1 MSVLSNEWRNVTRKA
16 PRVNSERLILALLVL
31 LIGLL
36 SVAPLMRLVWTA
48 IAPSG
53 VPDIARLTRLLA
65 SDRVLIASA
74 NTLLIALSSTLISVV
89 LGTAAAWL
97 VALSDLRAKT
107 AWVFAFILPLMIPP
121 QVTALAWL
129 QALAPSSPLALL
141 FATLELPWFA
151 PGEQPLYSLTGIV
164 LLLGTHNA
172 PLVFLT
178 VRAGLRR
185 LPADLVEAAQAS
197 GASRARILFTI
208 VLPLARPAI
217 FAGAALTFVA
227 AAGNFGIQAMLGIP
241 ARVPTLITL
250 VYQQLNGIG
259 PSALPNTA
267 VYALLIAVITLAGMA
282 ASAWLGGRHDVR
294 VNGAPRLWQQSL
306 GRGRMAVEGVA
317 WLWMALT
324 LLLPLSALLI
334 TALTSG
340 FGQALSWQTLTLE
353 NFRAALWG
361 YPAVR
366 QAFLTS
372 LGLTTLAAL
381 ILTVCALFLAYFLSW
396 RRTQLVRGLWLA
408 SELTYALPG
417 IVTGVAAM
425 LFFLRP
431 LPIVNVSL
439 YGTVWIILAAYL
451 ANFLALVLRPT
462 LAGFA
467 QLEPALDEAAR
478 LCGAGFLRRM
488 RDILLPL
495 AAPSALAGSVLV
507 FLTALNEIQVSVL
520 LVTSQTQTIGPTIV
534 FLDEGGSASLAA
546 AVGCLMI
553 VVVCLLMAVATRLT
567 RRLPHGILPWQA

>member
-65 SDRVLIASA
+65 SDRVLIASG

-396 RRTQLVRGLWLA
+396 RRTKLVRGLWLA

>member
-65 SDRVLIASA
+65 SDRVLIASG

-129 QALAPSSPLALL
+129 QALAPSSPLALM

-294 VNGAPRLWQQSL
+294 INGAPRLWQQSL

>member
-65 SDRVLIASA
+65 SDRVLIASG

-129 QALAPSSPLALL
+129 QALAPGSPLALL

-185 LPADLVEAAQAS
+185 LPAALVEAAQAS

>member
-1 MSVLSNEWRNVTRKA
+1 MSVLSNEWRSVARKA
-16 PRVNSERLILALLVL
+16 PRVNSERLILALMVL

-48 IAPSG
+48 IAPNG

-65 SDRVLIASA
+65 SDRVLIASG

-141 FATLELPWFA
+141 FATLGLPWFA
-151 PGEQPLYSLTGIV
+151 SGEQPLYSLTGIV

-259 PSALPNTA
+259 PGALPNTA

-306 GRGRMAVEGVA
+306 GRGRVAIEGVA

-366 QAFLTS
+366 HAFLTS
-372 LGLTTLAAL
+372 LGLTTLSAL

-396 RRTQLVRGLWLA
+396 RRTKLVRGLWLA

-553 VVVCLLMAVATRLT
+553 VVVCLLMALATRLT

>member
-65 SDRVLIASA
+65 SDRVLIASG

-129 QALAPSSPLALL
+129 QALAPGSPLALL

-259 PSALPNTA
+259 ASALPNTA

-294 VNGAPRLWQQSL
+294 INGAPRLWQQSL

>member
-65 SDRVLIASA
+65 SDRVLIASG

-396 RRTQLVRGLWLA
+396 RRTKLVRGLWLA

-553 VVVCLLMAVATRLT
+553 VVVCLLMALATRLT
-567 RRLPHGILPWQA
+567 QRLPHGILPWQA